1 MKKFFLILF
10 LIASVLELVFLAIWP
25 QAHVATKPL
34 IVLSLMGYYWFGTER
49 QSGMM
54 LAALFFGWLGD
65 VLLLWNDFFI
75 FGLVAFLIGHLL
87 YIIVYRQYRFAEPT
101 KSFLGTQKA
110 RYAFPI
116 LLLGTGLVTI
126 LFPKLGDLKVPVL
139 VYATVLTSMSLFA
152 LFRYGQT
159 SDKSFFL
166 VMGGALLFVVSD
178 SLLAVNKFLSPFE
191 FSGIAIMTTYCAA
204 QYLIVDGLLQHP
216 QQR

>member
-1 MKKFFLILF
+1 MKKIFLILF
-10 LIASVLELVFLAIWP
+10 FIACALELVFLAAWP
-25 QAHVATKPL
+25 QGHVATKPL
-34 IVLSLMGYYWFGTER
+34 IVLSLMGYYWFSAEHR
-49 QSGMM
+49 SGMV

-126 LFPKLGDLKVPVL
+126 LYPKLGDLKVPVL

-159 SDKSFFL
+159 RDKSFFW
-166 VMGGALLFVVSD
+166 
-178 SLLAVNKFLSPFE
+178 
-191 FSGIAIMTTYCAA
+191 
-204 QYLIVDGLLQHP
+204 
-216 QQR
+216 

>member
-10 LIASVLELVFLAIWP
+10 FIASFLELVFLLYWP
-25 QAHVATKPL
+25 QAHVVTKPL
-34 IVLSLMGYYWFGTER
+34 IVLSLMGYYWFGTELH
-49 QSGMM
+49 SGMV

-75 FGLVAFLIGHLL
+75 FGLIAFLIGHLL
-87 YIIVYRQYRFAEPT
+87 YIIVYRQFRFAEPT
-101 KSFLGTQKA
+101 KAFLGTQKA

-139 VYATVLTSMSLFA
+139 VYATVLTLMTLVA

-159 SDKSFFL
+159 NDKSFFL
-166 VMGGALLFVVSD
+166 VVAGALLFMVSD
-178 SLLAVNKFLSPFE
+178 SLLAINKFLSPFE
-191 FSGIAIMTTYCAA
+191 FSGIAIMTTYSAA
-204 QYLIVDGLLQHP
+204 QYLIVEGLLQHKH
-216 QQR
+216 QH